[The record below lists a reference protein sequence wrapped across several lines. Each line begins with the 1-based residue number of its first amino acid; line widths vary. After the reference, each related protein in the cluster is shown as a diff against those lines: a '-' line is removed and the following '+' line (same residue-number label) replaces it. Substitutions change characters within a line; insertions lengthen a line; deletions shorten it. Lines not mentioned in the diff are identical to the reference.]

1 MTPDAAAAALAALPE
16 AREQAS
22 WGERAFFVNPGA
34 RLPRGTYFATIKLAD
49 GPNDAASA
57 LGGGRWR
64 LNLGIPKPLYLAC
77 FGQPP
82 KRPAAG
88 GVVTGPWD
96 FTSADRVTP
105 HPVYGWMGWV
115 AVVSPSA
122 ATFAGLADW
131 IAAAHDRAL
140 GAARCRI
147 AKLDRISCVGKT
159 A

>member
-1 MTPDAAAAALAALPE
+1 MSPDTAAAALAALPE
-16 AREQAS
+16 ARETAG
-22 WGERAFFVNPGA
+22 WGERAFFVNPGG

-49 GPNDAASA
+49 GPNDAASG
-57 LGGGRWR
+57 LGAGRWR
-64 LNLGIPKPLYLAC
+64 LNLGIPKALFIAR

-88 GVVTGPWD
+88 GVVAGPWD
-96 FTSADRVTP
+96 FAAADSVTP
-105 HPVYGWMGWV
+105 HPVYAWMGWV

-122 ATFAGLADW
+122 ATFAGLGGW

-147 AKLDRISCVGKT
+147 AKLDRAACRAGN

>member
-16 AREQAS
+16 ARETAG
-22 WGERAFFVNPGA
+22 WGERAFFVNPGL

-49 GPNDAASA
+49 GPNDAASR
-57 LGGGRWR
+57 LGRGRWR
-64 LNLGIPKPLYLAC
+64 LNLGLPKPLYIAR

-88 GVVTGPWD
+88 GTVAGGWD
-96 FTSADRVTP
+96 FAAADVVTP

-115 AVVSPSA
+115 AVANPSG

-147 AKLDRISCVGKT
+147 AKLDRVACRRT
-159 A
+159 AA